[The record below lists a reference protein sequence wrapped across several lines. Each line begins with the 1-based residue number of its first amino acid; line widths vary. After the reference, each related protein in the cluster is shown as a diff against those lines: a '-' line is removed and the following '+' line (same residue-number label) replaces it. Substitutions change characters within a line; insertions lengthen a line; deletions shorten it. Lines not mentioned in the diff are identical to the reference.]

1 MSRVF
6 PSFRSAPACT
16 RSAVVAFSLAV
27 WIPASAG
34 AQPAPSATRPTVI
47 QSVDAA
53 PLAGGA
59 GSGVTVHANGPLP
72 IPTVGVLDGPPRIYL
87 DFAGVRLPSG
97 ITAEFQ
103 DPLLRGVRLAQH
115 AVDPLVARIV
125 LDLVAPI
132 GHRIDS
138 SERQGGKVVVLLGD
152 QGPAPAT
159 AAAQEA
165 PRRRTDAE
173 KYLARILPILARLH
187 ELRPIVGAIDGQVGS
202 ASPDLTAAAD
212 ELDSLGRA
220 LAAVVMPESL
230 ATTRDLLMRY
240 CALGSRAIGMRRDAS
255 AAGDA
260 AAARNADSAGA
271 GALIVLD
278 RASRDLGYVPPR

>member
-1 MSRVF
+1 
-6 PSFRSAPACT
+6 
-16 RSAVVAFSLAV
+16 
-27 WIPASAG
+27 
-34 AQPAPSATRPTVI
+34 VI

-72 IPTVGVLDGPPRIYL
+72 IPSVGVLNGPPRIYL

-103 DPLLRGVRLAQH
+103 DPLLRGVRLAQR

-152 QGPAPAT
+152 QGPAPAAQALAR
-159 AAAQEA
+159 AAAAAPEA

-173 KYLARILPILARLH
+173 KYLAKILPILARLH

-220 LAAVVMPESL
+220 LAAVAVPESL

-240 CALGSRAIGMRRDAS
+240 CALGSRAIGMRRDTS

-278 RASRDLGYVPPR
+278 RASRDLGYLPPR

>member
-6 PSFRSAPACT
+6 PSFASAPACT
-16 RSAVVAFSLAV
+16 RSAAVALSLAV
-27 WIPASAG
+27 WMPASAG
-34 AQPAPSATRPTVI
+34 AQPAPPATRPTVI

-59 GSGVTVHANGPLP
+59 GSGITVHANGPLP
-72 IPTVGVLDGPPRIYL
+72 IPSVGVLDGPPRIYL

-159 AAAQEA
+159 VAAQEA

-187 ELRPIVGAIDGQVGS
+187 ELRSDCRSNRWPGGQRIAGPDCRRRRARYPWTGARRHGGARVARHD
-202 ASPDLTAAAD
+202 PRPAD
-212 ELDSLGRA
+212 AVLRA
-220 LAAVVMPESL
+220 RVARHRHATRHGCGWRCCRCPEC
-230 ATTRDLLMRY
+230 RFRRRR
-240 CALGSRAIGMRRDAS
+240 RA
-255 AAGDA
+255 
-260 AAARNADSAGA
+260 
-271 GALIVLD
+271 D
-278 RASRDLGYVPPR
+278 RARPRVS